1 MKVICTVVECK
12 VKLLETQFE
21 LESMELLHCAQFDNK
36 PLNRVKSLFHK
47 SFFYVAKF
55 TELNWPRR

>member
-12 VKLLETQFE
+12 VKLLETQLE

-36 PLNRVKSLFHK
+36 PLKRIKSL
-47 SFFYVAKF
+47 FFYVAKF
-55 TELNWPRR
+55 TELNWPIR